1 MQKQRFELHEHDFLP
16 SGVKKT
22 MDEMRNPRMSPT
34 TNTQAMTEP
43 NRHQLITMATPPTT
57 PISAVRANRT
67 AERRP
72 VNKPLIREQDMHLMT
87 N

>member
-1 MQKQRFELHEHDFLP
+1 MRIPEGFKHDFLP

-22 MDEMRNPRMSPT
+22 MDEMKNPRMSPT

-67 AERRP
+67 AET
-72 VNKPLIREQDMHLMT
+72 VNKLFKDTTGEQGKKY
-87 N
+87 NR

>member
-1 MQKQRFELHEHDFLP
+1 
-16 SGVKKT
+16 
-22 MDEMRNPRMSPT
+22 MRNPRMSPT

-67 AERRP
+67 ASQQT
-72 VNKPLIREQDMHLMT
+72 VNQRTRHASHDQLENIKTYFVLQICKWCIG
-87 N
+87 

>member
-1 MQKQRFELHEHDFLP
+1 MKVFKHDFLP

-43 NRHQLITMATPPTT
+43 NRHQLITMTTPPTT
-57 PISAVRANRT
+57 PISTVRANRT
-67 AERRP
+67 AERQS
-72 VNKPLIREQDMHLMT
+72 VNKLFKDIR
-87 N
+87 